1 MVQPRKIRKIRFDPN
16 VTYFKPHGIPLMK
29 LEEVN
34 LEHDELES
42 IRLKY
47 LEKLDQ
53 HTCAKKMKIS
63 QSTFQRTLCSANQK
77 IAEALIKGKAIRIHT
92 N

>member
-1 MVQPRKIRKIRFDPN
+1 MVQPRKKRQIEFNPN
-16 VTYFKPHGIPLMK
+16 ITYFKPQEIPLMK
-29 LEEVN
+29 LKEVN
-34 LEHDELES
+34 LEHDELEA

-47 LEKLDQ
+47 SEKLDQ

-77 IAEALIKGKAIRIHT
+77 IAEALIRGKAIRIHT
-92 N
+92 K